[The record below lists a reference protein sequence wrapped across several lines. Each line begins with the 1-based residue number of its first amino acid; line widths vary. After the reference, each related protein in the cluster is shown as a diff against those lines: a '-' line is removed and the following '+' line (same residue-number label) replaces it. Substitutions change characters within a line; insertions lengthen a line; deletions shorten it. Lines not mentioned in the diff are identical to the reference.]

1 MKVFNLGYKHK
12 KKCVYCTV
20 YVCVH
25 VFVGLATINSFYA
38 RETLKDSKM
47 DIRPAMLE
55 VRIYIYVATHRK
67 IRHNVACM
75 NTIIQKFLQ
84 R

>member
-1 MKVFNLGYKHK
+1 MD
-12 KKCVYCTV
+12 
-20 YVCVH
+20 

-38 RETLKDSKM
+38 RETLKDSKKM

>member
-1 MKVFNLGYKHK
+1 MCILYS
-12 KKCVYCTV
+12 

-75 NTIIQKFLQ
+75 NAIIQKFSQ